1 MEIKKNEG
9 KIWKQA
15 ILSQDLDILLRALSN
30 NAIELLQSSG

>member
-15 ILSQDLDILLRALSN
+15 ILSQDLDK
-30 NAIELLQSSG
+30 QK